1 MDHFHELEN
10 QVVQMALLPSW
21 SMGLIQ
27 FCHKPWGVFEDID
40 NIILKLVWKGHG
52 PKITK
57 TVMRKKSWRGIA
69 ITPLWK
75 IVRQFL
81 IKLNIYFPYNS
92 AVALL
97 GVYFHMKICMWLFIG
112 TLFVIAPNW
121 KQATCPS
128 VGEIVVHTSPEML
141 CSNKKEQTIHIT
153 AWMDLK
159 KITLS
164 EKNANLKNLHTA

>member
-1 MDHFHELEN
+1 
-10 QVVQMALLPSW
+10 
-21 SMGLIQ
+21 
-27 FCHKPWGVFEDID
+27 
-40 NIILKLVWKGHG
+40 
-52 PKITK
+52 
-57 TVMRKKSWRGIA
+57 MRKKSWRGIA

-141 CSNKKEQTIHIT
+141 CSNKKEQTIHIYILHNSRLYNSST
-153 AWMDLK
+153 
-159 KITLS
+159 KIIEVENRPAVATGWRWQWVMWLYRDS
-164 EKNANLKNLHTA
+164 MEEPCDWALLYLGSLNESVLGMKLHGRCTHECM